1 MLSKNQKEWIE
12 VGGTASA
19 QFFVLTNSIEDESGL
34 SSILVMQNLKREDD
48 KGEMSRVFKLQFDLY
63 RRLKRRI
70 WLKYYSEKMG
80 RGEIIEKVGEALDWT
95 EVKKKTPLEIIFNY
109 VFDKN
114 PYLEVIRKRK
124 IKHLIH
130 FTNKKK

>member
-114 PYLEVIRKRK
+114 PYLEVIRKK
-124 IKHLIH
+124 EDKTLNPLH
-130 FTNKKK
+130 K